1 VSQVASS
8 PAQSGRGPDRPP
20 VRARSGRKPVP
31 PLVFLLVLALAA
43 GAAWIWVFSSGHT
56 TSAASCTPAAP
67 SMAPGT
73 VTVHVLNA
81 SQKQGAASAVA
92 KELQARG
99 FQVGAPADND
109 RSGRSVSG
117 VGEIRFGARGA
128 KQAAYLKAYLPGAT
142 EYQDTRATAV
152 VDMVIGPD
160 YQSLATQ
167 QQVTAAIEAPTC

>member
-1 VSQVASS
+1 MSQVASS

-31 PLVFLLVLALAA
+31 PLVFLLVLAVATTA
-43 GAAWIWVFSSGHT
+43 VWIWVFNSGADT
-56 TSAASCTPAAP
+56 TPAATCTPAAP

-99 FQVGAPADND
+99 FQVGAPDND
-109 RSGRSVSG
+109 RSGRDVTG
-117 VGEIRFGARGA
+117 VGEIRFGARG
-128 KQAAYLKAYLPGAT
+128 KQQAAYVKAYLPGAT

-152 VDMVIGPD
+152 VDMVIGPG

>member
-31 PLVFLLVLALAA
+31 PLVFLLVLALATT
-43 GAAWIWVFSSGHT
+43 AAWIWVFSSGHT
-56 TSAASCTPAAP
+56 TTTASCTPAAP
-67 SMAPGT
+67 SMAPGS

-99 FQVGAPADND
+99 FQVGAPDND
-109 RSGRSVSG
+109 RSGRDVTG
-117 VGEIRFGARGA
+117 VGEIRFGARGRQ
-128 KQAAYLKAYLPGAT
+128 QAAYLNAYLPGAT
-142 EYQDTRATAV
+142 RYQDTRATAV
-152 VDMVIGPD
+152 VDVVIGPD